1 MVNLEKALARKM
13 HSSEKN
19 MKKSDFSSQ
28 TTSDW
33 FKMHEIILPTFWV
46 EKKHKA
52 RRIASVYQREISS
65 HPT

>member
-1 MVNLEKALARKM
+1 MVILEKALARKM
-13 HSSEKN
+13 YSSEKN

-52 RRIASVYQREISS
+52 KHVVKCRQ
-65 HPT
+65 